1 MIRRPPISTR
11 TDTLFPYTTL
21 FRSVLEQRQPAHV
34 IAARQARAADRY
46 PHFLPEARLEIDA
59 GGEGERVAQ
68 ADDRLV
74 GIILVRDDVGAAGR
88 LRRAELGGVGVGG
101 GGDDGGPVALRS
113 EERRVGNGGVCA
125 WRSR

>member
-1 MIRRPPISTR
+1 MILRPPRSTL

-21 FRSVLEQRQPAHV
+21 FRSEEDRLQFLEIAIVVGEVDRHPVLEQRQPAHV

-88 LRRAELGGVGVGG
+88 LRRAELG
-101 GGDDGGPVALRS
+101 RS
-113 EERRVGNGGVCA
+113 EEHRLN
-125 WRSR
+125 SSH